1 MLRLNATFLRRD
13 GDALKSEPAGA
24 VVDVVR
30 LHVAGTGPGGMVV
43 LGPFGSG
50 KTHLCGDVAAAAS
63 VGTPCTVVPLRDV
76 ARHGSSPGDGLER
89 VVGAAKLAEARAG
102 RRVLL
107 LDGIDEVPTP
117 DGGHPRFFADLIAA
131 AGPRWVV
138 TGRPS
143 HFRTDLAEPVSE
155 QIDVLDDAWIT
166 LVSIEPLSPET
177 AAAAVAAL
185 PSGHRLLD
193 TVDGLLEVATSPL
206 LLDAVRAA
214 LPYIEPG
221 RPIVP
226 WGVFDAWIRRSLS
239 TGPRHEEA
247 MAALEELAWNAFI
260 RRGRSMDVPVFDAEE
275 MEDPRLPAVLKR
287 ALFVTDL
294 DGRQR
299 FGHRSVYEFLLAVH
313 MAPMI
318 RDNQGHG
325 PDELSGVRITDAIRQ
340 FLLTRTGPMPVRFEG
355 DRVLIPRGNFVAG
368 GDLSPDERDLRIEHL
383 PADVWVSRVPATNAE
398 WARFLAAHPDDRI
411 DANYLAHWG
420 GERRMPAGEDEQPV
434 YGIWPED
441 ADRFAA
447 FVGGRVPTA
456 DEWEKAVRGLDG
468 KRWPWGDRFSA
479 GRAVTSEL
487 GLSRP
492 LPVRALGAE
501 GDAFLFQ
508 AVGNVFQYT
517 ASAWRGRVD
526 RGRVVMG
533 GCFTHLAPTSRTSL
547 RLSHKLSGNLKAGV
561 RVVWDAP

>member
-1 MLRLNATFLRRD
+1 MLRLSATYLRRD
-13 GDALKSEPAGA
+13 GDVLATEPAGPLLD
-24 VVDVVR
+24 VVDR
-30 LHVAGTGPGGMVV
+30 HVAGHGPPGLVV

-50 KTHLCGDVAAAAS
+50 KTHLCGAVAANVARAQ
-63 VGTPCTVVPLRDV
+63 PATVVPLRDV
-76 ARHGSSPGDGLER
+76 ARHGATVEDGLLR
-89 VVGAAKLAEARAG
+89 VVGPARLAEAREG

-117 DGGHPRFFADLIAA
+117 SGGHPAFFAALIAA
-131 AGPRWVV
+131 VGPRWVV

-143 HFRTDLAEPVSE
+143 HFRTDLAEPVPE
-155 QIDVLDDAWIT
+155 QIDVLGDPSVA
-166 LVSIEPLSPET
+166 LVCIEPLSMET
-177 AAAAVAAL
+177 AEAAVAQL

-193 TVDGLLEVATSPL
+193 TVEGLLEIATSPL

-214 LPYIEPG
+214 LPFIEPG
-221 RPIVP
+221 RPILP

-247 MAALEELAWNAFI
+247 MFALEELAWNAFI
-260 RRGRSMDVPVFDAEE
+260 RHGRSMDVPLFDPGQLD
-275 MEDPRLPAVLKR
+275 DPRLPASLRR
-287 ALFVTDL
+287 ALFVTEL
-294 DGRQR
+294 DGRHR

-318 RDNQGHG
+318 RANQGQG

-340 FLLTRTGPMPVRFEG
+340 FLLTRTGPMPVEFAG
-355 DRVLIPRGNFVAG
+355 DRVRVPRGNFVSG
-368 GDLSPDERDLRIEHL
+368 GDLSPDERDLRIAHL
-383 PADVWVSRVPATNAE
+383 PGDVWVARVPVTNAD
-398 WARFLAAHPDDRI
+398 WQRFLAANPDDRI
-411 DANYLAHWG
+411 DANYLPHWG
-420 GERRMPAGEDEQPV
+420 SARRMPVGEGDRPV

-441 ADRFAA
+441 ADRYAA
-447 FVGGRVPTA
+447 FVGARVPSA

-468 KRWPWGDRFSA
+468 KRWPWGDRFGA

-487 GLSRP
+487 GLARP

-517 ASAWRGRVD
+517 SSAWRGRAD

-533 GCFTHLAPTSRTSL
+533 GCYTHPMPTSRASL
-547 RLSHKLSGNLKAGV
+547 RLSHKLSGNLKAGL
-561 RVVWDAP
+561 RLVWTT